1 MRIKCRIRRDKRMKE
16 IRSAEI
22 KTDHSDDELV
32 LEGTPIVFNK
42 PALINTPN
50 GSYTEVIKRN
60 ALDGVNLNDTRL
72 LVSHDQNRLPL
83 AKAPKT
89 MKVWTSDIG
98 LHIRATL
105 PNTEEARSVYTAV
118 KRGDMTGMSFGFTC
132 SSQGFDYDVET
143 RTITINKIDKVLEFS
158 VVNFPAYAETSVEA
172 RSEMQEA
179 EIRQQQINQA
189 KINLNKLFIKEIR

>member
-1 MRIKCRIRRDKRMKE
+1 MKE

-22 KTDHSDDELV
+22 RTNQEVDELI

-50 GSYTEVIKRN
+50 GSYTEIIKRN
-60 ALDGVNLNDTRL
+60 ALDGVKLNDTRL
-72 LVSHDQNRLPL
+72 LVSHDHNRLPL

-89 MKVWTSDIG
+89 MEIWTDDVG

-132 SSQGFDYDVET
+132 DSRGFDYDVET
-143 RTITINKIDKVLEFS
+143 RTRTINKINKVLEFS
-158 VVNFPAYAETSVEA
+158 VVNFPAYSETSIEA

-189 KINLNKLFIKEIR
+189 KINLNKLFIKEIK